1 MKVVCK
7 VCTSAKTCL
16 RCENVRRLS
25 KGRIVKTRAAVAAAP
40 ESELEIREVEVD
52 DPKPD
57 ELRVRMVATGVCHTD
72 AIIRDQWYPVP
83 MPVVLGHE
91 GAGVVEAVGSAVQ
104 DFAAGDKVVVGPAF
118 CGHCEQCIAGHP
130 MYCANFY
137 DRNFGVERGDG
148 SKAFSDDSGPI
159 GSHFFGQSSFAEY
172 TNVPAHGAV
181 KVPDDAPLELLG
193 PLGCGIMTGA
203 GAVLNVLKPKPG
215 SAVAIFGTGAVG
227 MAGMLAAKAAGA
239 TTLIM
244 VDIVDERLDFAVEL
258 GATHT
263 VNSKETDP
271 VKAIKKITGGG
282 ANYALDTTGVPAVFT
297 QMTAS
302 LATMGH
308 GALVG
313 AAKLGTEASIDIG
326 TLLLAGIRINLVIE
340 GDAVPKDF
348 IPRLI
353 RLHAQ
358 GLFPFDKL
366 IKTYPFDEVNQA
378 FADSADGSTLK
389 PVLIY

>member
-1 MKVVCK
+1 M
-7 VCTSAKTCL
+7 
-16 RCENVRRLS
+16 
-25 KGRIVKTRAAVAAAP
+25 KTRAAVAVAP
-40 ESELEIREVEVD
+40 EADLEIREVHVD
-52 DPKPD
+52 EPRSD
-57 ELRVRMVATGVCHTD
+57 ELGVKIVATGVCHTD

-83 MPVVLGHE
+83 LPVVLGHE
-91 GAGVVEAVGSAVQ
+91 GAGIVTGVGSAAEG
-104 DFAAGDKVVVGPAF
+104 FSEGDKVVVGPAF
-118 CGHCEQCIAGHP
+118 CGECEQCIVGHP

-137 DRNFGVERGDG
+137 DRNFGVQRQDG
-148 SKAFSDDSGPI
+148 SKAFSDDQGEI
-159 GSHFFGQSSFAEY
+159 GSHFFGQSSFAEF

-181 KVPDDAPLELLG
+181 KVSDDAPLDILG

-215 SAVAIFGTGAVG
+215 SAVAVFGTGAVG
-227 MAGMLAAKAAGA
+227 MAGMLAAKASGA

-244 VDIVDERLDFAVEL
+244 VDIVDERLQFAKGL

-271 VKAIKKITGGG
+271 VEAIKEITAGGV
-282 ANYALDTTGVPAVFT
+282 NYALDTTGVPAVFS
-297 QMTAS
+297 QMTKS

-313 AAKLGTEASIDIG
+313 AAKLGTEAPVDIG
-326 TLLLAGIRINLVIE
+326 TLLLSGIHISLVIE
-340 GDAVPKDF
+340 GDAVPKEL

-353 RLHAQ
+353 SLHAD
-358 GLFPFDKL
+358 GRFPFDRL
-366 IKTYPFDEVNQA
+366 IKTYSFDDINQA

-389 PVLIY
+389 PVLTF